1 MKSTIISLFAIA
13 TLALAQ
19 HDHKD
24 AAGKDLSFTGTV
36 IDTGCHMSHNSKGEK
51 HIACA
56 TTCAKA
62 GVPLAIVDEASGTI
76 YLPVAVNHKNQNERL
91 MPFIEKKVKV
101 TGTLMEKGGMK
112 GISLK
117 SIEAAQ

>member
-1 MKSTIISLFAIA
+1 MKKAIVSFFAIA
-13 TLALAQ
+13 TFALAQ
-19 HDHKD
+19 HDHKNGQ
-24 AAGKDLSFTGTV
+24 GKELSFTGTV
-36 IDTGCHMSHNSKGEK
+36 IDTGCHMAHDSKGEK
-51 HIACA
+51 HISCA

-62 GVPLAIVDEASGTI
+62 GVPLAILDEASGTI
-76 YLPVAVNHKNQNERL
+76 YLPVAVNHKNQNEKL

-117 SIEAAQ
+117 TIEAAQ